1 MKKRT
6 GKGSQDIFAATSPAY
21 KDTSERQT
29 SGEDR
34 AAASDKKRGPGRPT
48 VHTEEWKKVTVVLLE
63 RQIVFLDRLALDM
76 RQNTG
81 VSLRR
86 AEIIRALIDA
96 LEGSGIDLKDVS
108 SESRLKDLVRDCIN
122 NGIK

>member
-21 KDTSERQT
+21 KDSSEQQT
-29 SGEDR
+29 SDKVK
-34 AAASDKKRGPGRPT
+34 ASTPARKRSPGRPP
-48 VHTEEWKKVTVVLLE
+48 VHTEDWKKVTVVLLE

-76 RQNTG
+76 RQSTG
-81 VSLRR
+81 VSIRR

-96 LEGSGIDLKDVS
+96 LEESSIDIKDVS